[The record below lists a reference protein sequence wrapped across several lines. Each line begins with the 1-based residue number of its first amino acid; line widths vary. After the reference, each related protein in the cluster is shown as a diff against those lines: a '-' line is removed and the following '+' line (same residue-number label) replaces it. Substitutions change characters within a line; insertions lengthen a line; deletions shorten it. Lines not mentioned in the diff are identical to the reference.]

1 MKRSFAL
8 LLMTT
13 GLCAGLGTGW
23 AVLAAGQSQPITPDT
38 SLISRNAPDAPLT
51 LIDDDGDEGEG
62 GWFWSQSGEDDEDE
76 DDCEEDDD
84 DEGGDDCTTGAGGNA
99 AKAGTIAP
107 PKNGLFTD
115 GTAPVVK
122 SN

>member
-1 MKRSFAL
+1 MRLVFAL

-13 GLCAGLGTGW
+13 TLGIGS
-23 AVLAAGQSQPITPDT
+23 ALLAAGRGLPFTPDAGVT
-38 SLISRNAPDAPLT
+38 SRSAPGADLT
-51 LIDDDGDEGEG
+51 LIDDD
-62 GWFWSQSGEDDEDE
+62 EDE
-76 DDCEEDDD
+76 DGGWPWSSSDDDDACEDDD
-84 DEGGDDCTTGAGGNA
+84 DEGGDDCTAGAVGNA
-99 AKAGTIAP
+99 AKAGSAPP